1 MTNTPQQLALF
12 SENVKSD
19 VFKKSARSKQKWAFE
34 KSRHFGLEHCS
45 NAFFQGKF
53 GIVQIKKYTGDL
65 PDKFITLDETNE
77 IGSPSIGV
85 VGYAYDTFL
94 EEYVHN
100 PEKYAYKFSK
110 YKCLGEL
117 DFSMKILDPFGV
129 IVSSATLSHTSAFY
143 YQEHGCH
150 ILPTMKWSSAES
162 YEVCFD
168 GYEKGGAVMVS
179 TIGVLSDER
188 SKVYFKNGFNEMLKR
203 ISPDSV
209 IIYGT
214 ISDWILEF
222 MPSQLDVHHYNH
234 ERFNRMRQHGK

>member
-1 MTNTPQQLALF
+1 MPHFPPKIRQFLTFESTKTIFVEKDIHFNFLQCMIMTNIPQQLALF
-12 SENVKSD
+12 SENVESD
-19 VFKKSARSKQKWAFE
+19 VFKKNARSKQKWAFE

-94 EEYVHN
+94 EEYAHN

-117 DFSMKILDPFGV
+117 DFSMKILDPFGA
-129 IVSSATLSHTSAFY
+129 IVCSAMLSHTSAFY
-143 YQEHGCH
+143 YQEHGRH
-150 ILPTMKWSSAES
+150 M
-162 YEVCFD
+162 
-168 GYEKGGAVMVS
+168 S
-179 TIGVLSDER
+179 TIGTMAKLGGNHMTNLTSMPCQT
-188 SKVYFKNGFNEMLKR
+188 G
-203 ISPDSV
+203 
-209 IIYGT
+209 
-214 ISDWILEF
+214 IL
-222 MPSQLDVHHYNH
+222 D
-234 ERFNRMRQHGK
+234 